1 MSVAPLTTQPPHL
14 PTPSPFAPEPR
25 ALIVATAETATNM
38 LLADAFTGLGYRS
51 EIVAPGP
58 QVTAGPGDVVLGRLD
73 VRRSL
78 DGVEDGLWELARLER
93 AGALLLNRP
102 QALFSAH
109 DKLATALMLAK
120 GGVAHPATAHV
131 TEARAPLSI
140 APPYVVKPRFGS
152 WGCDVF
158 KCETDEE
165 LEERLAELAERPWF
179 RGLGAVVQELVPAD
193 GVDMR
198 LVVAGGS
205 VVGAIERVAA
215 PGEWRTN
222 VALGAVRRRVTPP
235 TAARQVA
242 VRAAAAL
249 GADLAGID
257 LLLDSRGEYV
267 VLEVNGAVDF
277 TSEYAQDGDVFAAA
291 VSSLVPAASAAGL
304 AAV

>member
-1 MSVAPLTTQPPHL
+1 MSATPLAPQPPL
-14 PTPSPFAPEPR
+14 LPSPSSFAEPR
-25 ALIVATAETATNM
+25 ALVVATVETGTNM
-38 LLADAFTGLGYRS
+38 LLADAFAGLGYRS
-51 EIVAPGP
+51 EIVMPGP
-58 QVTAGPGDVVLGRLD
+58 QLTAGPGDVVLGRLD
-73 VRRSL
+73 VRRTL

-93 AGALLLNRP
+93 SGAQLLNGP
-102 QALFSAH
+102 QALFAAH
-109 DKLATALMLAK
+109 DKLATALMLARA
-120 GGVAHPATAHV
+120 GVPHPATAHV
-131 TEARAPLSI
+131 TEAKAPRSI
-140 APPYVVKPRFGS
+140 VPPYVVKPRFGS

-158 KCETDEE
+158 KCETDDE

-222 VALGAVRRRVTPP
+222 VALGAVRRRVVPP

-257 LLLDSRGEYV
+257 LLVDARGEYI

-277 TSEYAQDGDVFAAA
+277 TSEYAQDGDVFSTA
-291 VSSLVPAASAAGL
+291 VRSLVPAASAAGL